1 MSRTQTLSDADARAV
16 AEAELEL
23 DRLLAVEPSAES
35 TARVRARIA
44 AVPPAP
50 GWHWKHL
57 ILPLAG
63 VAMLA
68 VFLGLQNA
76 GTGRESGEQ
85 AAAPPHHDIVLESAP
100 PEGVAPVVPDAAVT
114 RQRGRHVRGAV
125 VRRPTS
131 PEIVIDPAF
140 AAAIRRLAR
149 SDALTSID
157 ATSADQ
163 MPEIGQPAALSV
175 AEPLNVPELV
185 LHAAGQS
192 GGQQ

>member
-23 DRLLAVEPSAES
+23 ERLLAVEPSADFA
-35 TARVRARIA
+35 ARVRARIA

-50 GWHWKHL
+50 GWHWTHL

-63 VAMLA
+63 LAMLA

-76 GTGRESGEQ
+76 GRGRESGEQ
-85 AAAPPHHDIVLESAP
+85 AAPPPHHDIVLESTP

-114 RQRGRHVRGAV
+114 RQPGRHVRGAV

-163 MPEIGQPAALSV
+163 TSEIGQPAALSV

-185 LHAAGQS
+185 LDAAGQG